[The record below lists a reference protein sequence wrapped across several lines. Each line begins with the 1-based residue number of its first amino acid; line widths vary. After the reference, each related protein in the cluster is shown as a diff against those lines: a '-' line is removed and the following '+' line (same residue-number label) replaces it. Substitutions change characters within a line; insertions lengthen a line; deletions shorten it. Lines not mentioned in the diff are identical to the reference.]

1 VVVSETEDV
10 AAAGNRH
17 PDRVAADP
25 HVRDHDRRL
34 RSVGAHPDAVSRSG
48 RRLDFER
55 CRRRCRADHEAGI
68 EVARGRAV
76 ADESVSRILDAKAE
90 AVPLQAYVVDDGVRP
105 TADLGPDEN
114 AARGAAAG
122 AIVADGRVLD
132 EEETPAR
139 RIEVD
144 PVLAEIVDRA
154 VLDVERDSWWLL
166 LTSRSGSQLLEVV
179 PQIFD
184 EAAALLVPTPAVGVL
199 SVW

>member
-1 VVVSETEDV
+1 
-10 AAAGNRH
+10 
-17 PDRVAADP
+17 
-25 HVRDHDRRL
+25 
-34 RSVGAHPDAVSRSG
+34 
-48 RRLDFER
+48 
-55 CRRRCRADHEAGI
+55 
-68 EVARGRAV
+68 
-76 ADESVSRILDAKAE
+76 VSRILDANAE
-90 AVPLQAYVVDDGVRP
+90 AVPLQAYVVDGGVRP
-105 TADLGPDEN
+105 LTGLGPDEE
-114 AARGAAAG
+114 AARGAAAA
-122 AIVADGRVLD
+122 AIAADGRVLD

-144 PVLAEIVDRA
+144 PVLTETVDRA